1 MPPGGTPVG
10 GVGRR
15 PSTFGTTSAFVDARG
30 VVTMDERE
38 WERIALSWAAC
49 RRDVAERE
57 RGYCTTLHSRARQ
70 MWPGV
75 GLGLGGPLAGGRTLL
90 FNLMKGRSVA
100 RRRSRAKVN
109 RRSGQPSPSAQHD

>member
-1 MPPGGTPVG
+1 MVK
-10 GVGRR
+10 
-15 PSTFGTTSAFVDARG
+15 
-30 VVTMDERE
+30 MDERE

-90 FNLMKGRSVA
+90 FSERTLERSLDREKSTVA
-100 RRRSRAKVN
+100 LVN
-109 RRSGQPSPSAQHD
+109 RRQARKMIEISTSRPGVYCK